1 MTEGMKLGVLRIDCL
16 FFNALTREQCEN
28 RWKKFT
34 TTTKEEEE
42 SFKANLNKPQL
53 RDGFSE
59 IFTIQLQSKNNTNN
73 SNSNNNNNN
82 NSGND
87 GKDNSNESN
96 SGGNG
101 KSGGG
106 LCLTCSNSGNSPESI
121 TIPQLAQRFISTSDA
136 SSSVEKS
143 T

>member
-1 MTEGMKLGVLRIDCL
+1 MNEGMKLGVLRIDCL

-59 IFTIQLQSKNNTNN
+59 IFTIQLLSKNNNN
-73 SNSNNNNNN
+73 NSNNNNNN
-82 NSGND
+82 NNNGND
-87 GKDNSNESN
+87 SKDNSIES
-96 SGGNG
+96 NG